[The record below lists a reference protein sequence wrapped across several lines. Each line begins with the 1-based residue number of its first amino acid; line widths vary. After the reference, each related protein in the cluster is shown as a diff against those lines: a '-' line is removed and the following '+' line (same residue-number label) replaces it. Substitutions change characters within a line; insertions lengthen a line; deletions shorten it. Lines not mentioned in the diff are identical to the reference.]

1 MEKTALLTA
10 GIIFLI
16 VSILHLLRLLFR
28 TEVKIG
34 KYIIPIWFSVLGF
47 VIPLLLSLWMF
58 NLVKGH

>member
-16 VSILHLLRLLFR
+16 VSILHLLRALSR

-34 KYIIPIWFSVLGF
+34 NYIMPIWLSVLGF
-47 VIPLLLSLWMF
+47 VFPLLLSLWMF
-58 NLVKGH
+58 SLVKG